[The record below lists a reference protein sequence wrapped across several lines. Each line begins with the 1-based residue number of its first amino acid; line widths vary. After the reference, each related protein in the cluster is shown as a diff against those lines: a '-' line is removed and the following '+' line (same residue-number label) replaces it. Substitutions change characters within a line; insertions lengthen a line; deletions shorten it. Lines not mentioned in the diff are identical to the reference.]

1 MPEKRILPER
11 GVVEVTFT
19 MPAEVGAGRIEL
31 VGDFTNWNAVDM
43 KRQQD
48 GGWALTLELPPGR
61 RYEYRYRIDEA
72 RWENDWRADEYVANQ
87 HGQDNSVVVTPPL
100 DASNLDGTSSPA
112 ASSSA
117 AAQKAGTAKAPA
129 KKAAAAKKAR
139 GTASPAKTTEA
150 KKAPGKKAAAKKAPA
165 KRASVSKPAV
175 TKAAGGRK
183 SAGAEQPAAKKAA
196 PGKSAAKKTVADPSS
211 PDA

>member
-43 KRQQD
+43 ERQQD
-48 GGWALTLELPPGR
+48 GGWALTLELPPSR

-72 RWENDWRADEYVANQ
+72 RWENDWRADDYVANQ
-87 HGQDNSVVVTPPL
+87 HGQDNSVVVTP
-100 DASNLDGTSSPA
+100 AIHATSSSPPA
-112 ASSSA
+112 G
-117 AAQKAGTAKAPA
+117 AQKAGAGKAPA
-129 KKAAAAKKAR
+129 KKATAKKATAKKAG
-139 GTASPAKTTEA
+139 GTTSPAKTTAA
-150 KKAPGKKAAAKKAPA
+150 KKAPGKKAPA
-165 KRASVSKPAV
+165 RKASVSKPAV
-175 TKAAGGRK
+175 TKAAGAK
-183 SAGAEQPAAKKAA
+183 KAAGSEQPAAKKAA
-196 PGKSAAKKTVADPSS
+196 PKKTAAKKTPAGPSS